1 MNIKEIYQQSVDK
14 YASEVAALKRKNN
27 GFITGELLLFGA
39 MLAFV
44 VCYIAIDEA
53 STHWLWGAVCS
64 LIAYFQVRRLDDKN
78 KERIEHLSALKRVC
92 QNELTAMDGDFS
104 PFEQGNQYQNPKHP
118 YSLDLDVF
126 GRDSLFNR
134 ICRTIT
140 TGGSGILAAN
150 LSREY
155 PLSKEELAK
164 RTALQK
170 ELAEQGEDWRME
182 FFALG
187 EKNKNE
193 VLDGPARAASYS
205 KLNNLQMDMAAE
217 PTRRVIGYQKI
228 DSAAVADAMRKVSE
242 MAVPAWYGSM
252 TSLVVG
258 WLLIIGVVASVV
270 LAYFDIVSVNV
281 PLWWVMLQYMAVFFV
296 CKQTL
301 DKIDSNGGK
310 LRKQLIAYS
319 QILQLIA
326 HRNFHSELGKQMQ
339 ADLAEALPS
348 FAQLEKILKGY
359 DRRGNFLGLFFTD
372 AFMLSDFF
380 LVRSFLKWKN
390 TYMVKMEEWMGI
402 VSEMDAA
409 VSMADFRFNH
419 PEAKDAEI
427 VEENLSK
434 KEELSV
440 VGSQKEGQTS
450 FDSSSVDTPKTLMTL
465 MTNDLNDHNW
475 KKGNNKGENVDNEL
489 LYQASQPIVFEAKNL
504 YHPFLGAKA
513 VKNDFVI
520 KDGNYYIVTGANMAG
535 KSTFLRS
542 LGVNYILAMAGM
554 PVFADSLRLSR
565 FRLFSSMRTT
575 DDLTHGISY
584 FNAELIRLEQLMQ
597 YCKGERYEGQP
608 LPLNEERQPLLC
620 NEERQSLSCK
630 GNGKKESLRTLIIL
644 DEILK
649 GTNSVDKLNGSRL
662 FLEAISKLP
671 VSGVIATHDL
681 ELSKMEDEHGGKAIG
696 SDKHEG
702 RFHNY
707 CFEIDLGTDVT
718 YTYKIGKGIAKNQN
732 ATFLLNKIIAEHL

>member
-1 MNIKEIYQQSVDK
+1 MENKLKESYQHSVDK
-14 YASEVAALKRKNN
+14 YAAEVAALKRKNN
-27 GFITGELLLFGA
+27 GFITGELLLFGT

-44 VCYIAIDEA
+44 VCYIAIDEV
-53 STHWLWGAVCS
+53 SSHWLWGAALS

-78 KERIEHLSALKRVC
+78 KERIEHLSALMRVY

-104 PFEQGNQYQNPKHP
+104 PFEQGNQYQNPQHP

-126 GRDSLFNR
+126 GRDSLFHR

-140 TGGSGILAAN
+140 TAGSDVLAEN
-150 LSREY
+150 LSREN

-193 VLDGPARAASYS
+193 VLDGPARTASYS
-205 KLNNLQMDMAAE
+205 KLNNLHVDMAAE

-242 MAVPAWYGSM
+242 LAVPAWYGSKA
-252 TSLVVG
+252 SALLG
-258 WLLIIGVVASVV
+258 WAFIIGVCSSVLLSV
-270 LAYFDIVSVNV
+270 FGVVSVNV
-281 PLWWVMLQYMAVFFV
+281 PIWWVMIQYMVVFFV
-296 CKQTL
+296 CKRTL
-301 DKIDSNGGK
+301 NKIDSNGGK
-310 LRKQLIAYS
+310 LRCQLIAYS

-326 HRNFHSELGKQMQ
+326 RRNFHSELGKQMQ
-339 ADLAEALPS
+339 ADLSEALPS

-390 TYMVKMEEWMGI
+390 TYVVKMEEWMDI
-402 VSEMDAA
+402 VSELDAA
-409 VSMADFRFNH
+409 VSMADFRYNH
-419 PEAKDAEI
+419 PEATDAEI
-427 VEENLSK
+427 VD
-434 KEELSV
+434 
-440 VGSQKEGQTS
+440 GSP
-450 FDSSSVDTPKTLMTL
+450 VL
-465 MTNDLNDHNW
+465 
-475 KKGNNKGENVDNEL
+475 
-489 LYQASQPIVFEAKNL
+489 FEAKNL
-504 YHPFLGAKA
+504 YHPFLEAKA
-513 VKNDFVI
+513 VKNDFTI
-520 KDGNYYIVTGANMAG
+520 QDDNYYIITGANMAG

-542 LGVNYILAMAGM
+542 LGVNYILAMSGM
-554 PVFADSLRLSR
+554 PVFAGSLKVSR
-565 FRLFSSMRTT
+565 FQLFSSMRTT

-584 FNAELIRLEQLMQ
+584 FNAELLRLEQLMQ
-597 YCKGERYEGQP
+597 FCKRGE
-608 LPLNEERQPLLC
+608 
-620 NEERQSLSCK
+620 
-630 GNGKKESLRTLIIL
+630 LRTLIIL

-649 GTNSVDKLNGSRL
+649 GTNSLDKLNGSRL
-662 FLEAISKLP
+662 FLESISRMP
-671 VSGVIATHDL
+671 VTGVIATHDL
-681 ELSKMEDEHGGKAIG
+681 ELSRMAE
-696 SDKHEG
+696 SSPG

-718 YTYKIGKGIAKNQN
+718 YTYKIQPGVARNQN
-732 ATFLLNKIIAEHL
+732 ATFLLNKILERN